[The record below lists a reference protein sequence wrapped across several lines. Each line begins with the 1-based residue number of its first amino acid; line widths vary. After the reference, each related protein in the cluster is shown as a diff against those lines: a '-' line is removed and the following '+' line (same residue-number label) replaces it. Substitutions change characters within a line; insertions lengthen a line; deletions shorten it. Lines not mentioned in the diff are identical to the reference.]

1 MTKQRR
7 RYAWHARWAEVAAKR
22 KEIIHKAKGD
32 GSFVRS
38 SIVADRRTSVFTV
51 ELDCVSPASS
61 RGVLRDFAH
70 QISGSESSRN
80 DQNCLLLH
88 DVNHLSLSPSCLPL
102 LLLSFSLYIIIPT
115 SQVTLTPIMAGIR
128 PPVLDAALRSCT
140 RARRAPALRNA
151 PFSRRT
157 PAIQCRHFGE
167 AGGRPPTPPGG
178 GVGKNTV
185 VAPKTRLAVGVVF
198 IGALI
203 YSMV

>member
-1 MTKQRR
+1 MGGGRR
-7 RYAWHARWAEVAAKR
+7 EKGGINTQSKGRW
-22 KEIIHKAKGD
+22 
-32 GSFVRS
+32 FVRS

-88 DVNHLSLSPSCLPL
+88 DVNHLSLSPSSPPL
-102 LLLSFSLYIIIPT
+102 LLLSFTLYITSVRQITPT
-115 SQVTLTPIMAGIR
+115 AIMTGIR
-128 PPVLDAALRSCT
+128 PPILDAAFRSCT

-157 PAIQCRHFGE
+157 PTIQCRHFGE